1 MNLAFKELSIDDFRY
16 NLRFLEKKRNLIMD
30 GDFVKVVY
38 SDESTAINSLFFVCP
53 LKIKQQQYSEPNEKC
68 TVWFSP
74 YESTNEDSIQRMI
87 QYEQVLIEEY
97 KTQMMS
103 KRGDLP
109 APDGA
114 PASFCKRD
122 SLREPAPDGAPGT
135 FCKKTPMFPL
145 KTQLLSGNTRMY
157 KLPYVNG
164 ERTNT
169 QILIKISG
177 VWESNENYG
186 ITYKFIEVFA

>member
-1 MNLAFKELSIDDFRY
+1 
-16 NLRFLEKKRNLIMD
+16 MD
-30 GDFVKVVY
+30 GDFVKLVY

-103 KRGDLP
+103 
-109 APDGA
+109 
-114 PASFCKRD
+114 KRD